1 MTIRVV
7 IVDDQKMVRSGFRM
21 IIDSEPDMAVVGEAS
36 DGAEA
41 IDVVARTRPHVV
53 LMDIQMPG
61 MDGLVAT
68 RRLTTADQSDDPVR
82 ILMLTTFERDDYVLD
97 ALRGGASGFLLK
109 NASPEDLVAAVRVVA
124 SGDALLSPTVT
135 RGIIERV
142 AEQRAR
148 PDLSAHLARLTDRE
162 SEVLGLLAA
171 GRSNAEI
178 AAELIVSEATVKTH
192 VSRVLTKLHL
202 RDRVQAVVFAYESG
216 LVVPGR

>member
-124 SGDALLSPTVT
+124 SGDALLSPAVT

-142 AEQRAR
+142 AEQRPR
-148 PDLSAHLARLTDRE
+148 PDLSAHLARLTERE
-162 SEVLGLLAA
+162 SEVLSLLSA

>member
-1 MTIRVV
+1 MTVRVV

-124 SGDALLSPTVT
+124 SGDALLSPAVT

-148 PDLSAHLARLTDRE
+148 PDLSAHLARLTERE
-162 SEVLGLLAA
+162 SEVLSLLSA